1 VSANGAGADLVVVD
15 SGGANLG
22 SVMIALRRLGV
33 EPKLVRDA
41 DSIEAAGRVLLPGV
55 GAAAPVMRRLRELD
69 LVRTLRELRKPLLGI
84 CVGMQVLYEHSE
96 EGDTECLGLIPGVV
110 RRLRD
115 GAGVRVPHMGWNT
128 LQTEIGSPLL
138 DAIDDGSHAY
148 FVHSY
153 AAPASEDCVASV
165 WHGET
170 FAAVVQRGH
179 VAGAQFHPER
189 SAAVGAQLLR
199 NFLQWTP
206 ADKRHSSAP
215 APAPRIA
222 APSGGRRDAPA
233 GARPIGGGPA
243 R

>member
-1 VSANGAGADLVVVD
+1 VSASNAGADLVVVD

-33 EPKLVRDA
+33 APKLVRDPDA
-41 DSIEAAGRVLLPGV
+41 IEAAGRVLLPGV

-84 CVGMQVLYEHSE
+84 CVGMQVLFEHSE
-96 EGDTECLGLIPGVV
+96 ESDTECLGLIPGVV

-128 LQTEIGSPLL
+128 LQIEAGSPLL
-138 DAIDDGSHAY
+138 DGIGGGSHAY

-153 AAPASEDCVASV
+153 AAPVSEDCVASV
-165 WHGET
+165 CHGEA

-189 SAAVGAQLLR
+189 SADVGGRLLS
-199 NFLQWTP
+199 NFLRWKP
-206 ADKRHSSAP
+206 
-215 APAPRIA
+215 
-222 APSGGRRDAPA
+222 
-233 GARPIGGGPA
+233 
-243 R
+243 